1 MKKSILTAA
10 MLLMSIS
17 ALQAQRDTLGFYV
30 NYPWYFKN
38 YPFENIRDT
47 THNGT
52 SCIVAERNMAMA
64 GENSLYSYTDIG
76 IFHNWDRD
84 IAFGFHSDTTIH
96 VIGVAWAVA
105 TSHYQM
111 YSDVI
116 EEYEAILS
124 HEHPEYDSVFCRLY
138 IPDGN
143 GMQRVREK
151 GLEEIE
157 RSDFHLYHV
166 LKDLP
171 TDGSLNSVWH
181 YSGNTAIG
189 DAGIVEIFFDQEI
202 DLSDTF
208 YISVKN
214 RNKLIVGGAM
224 EDMAYGAFEA
234 HNPVVDTFIYPT
246 LSYRMLPD
254 TASSVDAPWIYGVKR
269 TYPLLFPIIRRDCDT
284 CPQVQGIQ
292 VIPAGNG
299 QAFLKWQR
307 GTSHVD
313 WQVSYGPAGTAPEN
327 GTKVDCTAPQSALIA
342 FNPDSHYVAYVRARC
357 RFARY
362 EWGPWSDS
370 LSIYLGAGG
379 IDETMLASMVTL
391 SPNPATDEVVI
402 DSQLPI
408 SMIEAYDEKGACILR
423 TELNA
428 PHTSLNTN
436 TWSSGTYLLRIH
448 TPQGTA
454 VKKLVVR

>member
-1 MKKSILTAA
+1 
-10 MLLMSIS
+10 MLLMSFC

-38 YPFENIRDT
+38 HSFENIRDT

-52 SCIVAERNMAMA
+52 SCIGWGGEMAKDYPVTD
-64 GENSLYSYTDIG
+64 YS

-84 IAFGFHSDTTIH
+84 IAFGFHADSTIH
-96 VIGVAWAVA
+96 VIGVAWEVA

-124 HEHPEYDSVFCRLY
+124 HEHPKYDSVFCRLY

-171 TDGSLNSVWH
+171 TDGSLNSVWNYH
-181 YSGNTAIG
+181 GDVIIG
-189 DAGIVEIFFDQEI
+189 EAGIVEIFFDQEI

-214 RNKLIVGGAM
+214 RVISPGGPM
-224 EDMAYGAFEA
+224 KDMAIGFFER

-254 TASSVDAPWIYGVKR
+254 TASSVDAPWIYGVKK

-370 LSIYLGAGG
+370 LSIYLGTGG

-428 PHTSLNTN
+428 PHASLKTN
-436 TWSSGTYLLRIH
+436 AWPTGVYTLRIH

>member
-1 MKKSILTAA
+1 MKKIIILLA
-10 MLLMSIS
+10 MLLMSFS

-52 SCIVAERNMAMA
+52 SCIGWGGEMAKDYPVTD
-64 GENSLYSYTDIG
+64 YS

-84 IAFGFHSDTTIH
+84 IAFGFHADSTIH
-96 VIGVAWAVA
+96 VIGVAWEVGI
-105 TSHYQM
+105 SGYHQM

-124 HEHPEYDSVFCRLY
+124 HEHPKYDSVFCRLY

-181 YSGNTAIG
+181 YGGNVIIG
-189 DAGIVEIFFDQEI
+189 EAGIVEIFFDQEI

-214 RNKLIVGGAM
+214 RVISPGGPM
-224 EDMAYGAFEA
+224 EDMAIGLVSEFTNIISGHA
-234 HNPVVDTFIYPT
+234 VT
-246 LSYRMLPD
+246 SLPD
-254 TASSVDAPWIYGVKR
+254 YNLDISPPFCVMGHNHMIAWPKN
-269 TYPLLFPIIRRDCDT
+269 FP
-284 CPQVQGIQ
+284 
-292 VIPAGNG
+292 VIAIP
-299 QAFLKWQR
+299 FV
-307 GTSHVD
+307 TP
-313 WQVSYGPAGTAPEN
+313 YGPFE
-327 GTKVDCTAPQSALIA
+327 VDVC
-342 FNPDSHYVAYVRARC
+342 F
-357 RFARY
+357 
-362 EWGPWSDS
+362 
-370 LSIYLGAGG
+370 
-379 IDETMLASMVTL
+379 
-391 SPNPATDEVVI
+391 
-402 DSQLPI
+402 
-408 SMIEAYDEKGACILR
+408 K
-423 TELNA
+423 
-428 PHTSLNTN
+428 
-436 TWSSGTYLLRIH
+436 
-448 TPQGTA
+448 
-454 VKKLVVR
+454 